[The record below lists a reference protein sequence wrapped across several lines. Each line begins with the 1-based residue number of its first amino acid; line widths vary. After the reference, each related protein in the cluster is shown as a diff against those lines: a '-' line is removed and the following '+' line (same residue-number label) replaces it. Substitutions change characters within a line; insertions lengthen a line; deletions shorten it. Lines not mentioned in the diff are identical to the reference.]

1 MLKLHEPTLSL
12 KQEDCIDFQ
21 KKHDNGLDIFRE
33 FLENPTDIPEDIK
46 RIQVNSFKN
55 IFREIDWLFT
65 NLTGQ
70 ESTATISLVII
81 YILYFSVKEKVVCD

>member
-46 RIQVNSFKN
+46 RIQVNSFKI
-55 IFREIDWLFT
+55 IFQEINWLFT
-65 NLTGQ
+65 SLTGQ
-70 ESTATISLVII
+70 ESTATISLMII
-81 YILYFSVKEKVVCD
+81 YILYFTVKEKVVCD

>member
-46 RIQVNSFKN
+46 RIQVNSFKI
-55 IFREIDWLFT
+55 IFREINWLFT
-65 NLTGQ
+65 SLTGQ

-81 YILYFSVKEKVVCD
+81 YILYFTVKEKFVCD